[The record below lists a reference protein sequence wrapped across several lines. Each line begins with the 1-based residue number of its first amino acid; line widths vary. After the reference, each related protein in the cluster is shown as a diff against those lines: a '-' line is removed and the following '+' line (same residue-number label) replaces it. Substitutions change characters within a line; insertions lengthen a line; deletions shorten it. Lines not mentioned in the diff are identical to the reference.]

1 MTALLE
7 KHRVRLIVWLQ
18 KSEKVD
24 YAEVSRVMSEVMGGN
39 VYIVSRRGQILGHSL
54 LDDFECKLMLEKVI
68 KKKFSQKDM

>member
-7 KHRVRLIVWLQ
+7 KTRKINRLLQ

-24 YAEVSRVMSEVMGGN
+24 YAEVSHVMSEVMGGN
-39 VYIVSRRGQILGHSL
+39 VYIVSRQGKILGHSL

-68 KKKFSQKDM
+68 KKEESVTLWY